1 MTQHEILD
9 EFYNK
14 LEENDIDETVIK
26 SLKDLILNDEFT
38 KETFIEL
45 IEGAFDGQA

>member
-14 LEENDIDETVIK
+14 LEKNDIDETIIE
-26 SLKDLILNDEFT
+26 SLKDLILNEKFT
-38 KETFIEL
+38 KENFIEL